1 MNNKV
6 ARCKIYILII
16 GVLLVFF
23 LPRQFVYA
31 IGTGV
36 TYGAPQ
42 NVRAIRNS
50 NTSVRISWKTDA
62 DMDGYIIYRY
72 DRSSKKYVKV
82 KTVRNPSADRW
93 IDRKLKTN
101 KVYRY
106 KVASYKMTGGKK
118 QVSTLSDWVSA
129 RTYKRYSKS
138 VNAQAP
144 KMDKKK
150 VNLGLC
156 SSQKLKSKVIATR
169 YGKNKKKKPFSDKV
183 RWYSSDTSVATVDQN
198 GVVRAG
204 AAPGT
209 CSIYAMAHNGAR
221 TEVKVNV
228 KNYAREDDFY
238 NYGEEDDIYTLIT
251 DFKPQIQNIGEYY
264 SIHRIGEDDVIDIDL
279 DDYANVVITPDN
291 ADIGNLRDDIEKLL
305 VDFPYYISIRI
316 TCNRVE
322 FVLKKEDSDEAL
334 KAYVAFWFDN
344 DCSEFWDIQIGPH
357 WTAYRFYPH

>member
-1 MNNKV
+1 MDRKMIKGII
-6 ARCKIYILII
+6 CILITA
-16 GVLLVFF
+16 LLSVFF
-23 LPRQFVYA
+23 LSGQPAYA
-31 IGTGV
+31 TNTGV
-36 TYGAPQ
+36 TYAAPE

-50 NTSVRISWKTDA
+50 NTSVRISWKEDA
-62 DMDGYIIYRY
+62 DSDGYIIYRY
-72 DRSSKKYVKV
+72 DRASKKYVKV
-82 KTVRNPSADRW
+82 KVVRDSSADRW

-101 KVYRY
+101 KVYKY
-106 KVASYKMTGGKK
+106 KIASYRMVDGKK
-118 QVSTLSDWVSA
+118 QVSALSDWVSA

-144 KMDKKK
+144 KVDKKK

-156 SSQKLKSKVIATR
+156 SSQKLKSKVVATR
-169 YGKNKKKKPFSDKV
+169 YGKNKKKKTFSDKV